1 MNILCIMTT
10 YYAIRSLNNSN
21 MFSRR
26 LEKQIMTISN
36 PHIQNVPTANI
47 HMTTDNI
54 EEELQKFFS
63 NPFVMSSFLN
73 L

>member
-21 MFSRR
+21 MFSRI

-36 PHIQNVPTANI
+36 PDIQNVPTANI